1 MGKKPRS
8 AEVLETIRILRTSEF
23 LNETEAAMVLD
34 LQPQTLRVWR
44 CTGRGPRFMRSGR
57 VVRYRWQW
65 IDRWAAKHEK
75 GGEK

>member
-34 LQPQTLRVWR
+34 VQPQTLRVWR
-44 CTGRGPRFMRSGR
+44 CTGRGTRFVRSGS
-57 VVRYRWQW
+57 VVRYRWPHL
-65 IDRWAAKHEK
+65 DRWAAKNEQ
-75 GGEK
+75 GGGK